1 VSVSCE
7 MVSRVGLALMIER
20 SSLELQEASAER
32 VRVVTSSAQEE
43 QLSLPREE
51 GNAILVANIFQFES
65 AACIS

>member
-1 VSVSCE
+1 

-20 SSLELQEASAER
+20 SSFELQEASAER

-43 QLSLPREE
+43 QEQLSLPRE
-51 GNAILVANIFQFES
+51 GSNAILVANIFQFES